1 MENENI
7 MENVEVSDTT
17 DIVQPS
23 EAGDAVTEEVIE
35 DSSSSDSQFFLN
47 GTDEDLEET
56 EQNASVSESS
66 SEGSEVVYMSA
77 ESVDYTEQL
86 VLINSNVELASARIE
101 YTNCLLIIMLLIVLM
116 HYTYKFF
123 KMFF

>member
-17 DIVQPS
+17 DIVQPG

-35 DSSSSDSQFFLN
+35 DSSSSDSQFLLN
-47 GTDEDLEET
+47 GTDEELEET
-56 EQNASVSESS
+56 ERNASVSESS

>member
-7 MENVEVSDTT
+7 MENVEVSDST

-23 EAGDAVTEEVIE
+23 EVGDAVTEEVIE
-35 DSSSSDSQFFLN
+35 DSSSSDSQFLLN
-47 GTDEDLEET
+47 GIDEDLEET
-56 EQNASVSESS
+56 ERNASVSESS